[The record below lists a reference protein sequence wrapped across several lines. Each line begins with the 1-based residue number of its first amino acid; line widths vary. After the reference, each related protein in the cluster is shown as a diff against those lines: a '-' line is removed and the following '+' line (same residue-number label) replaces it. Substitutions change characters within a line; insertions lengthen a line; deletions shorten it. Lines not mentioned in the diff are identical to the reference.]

1 MKFGAAKTAG
11 GAAISVP
18 KLLLGLLAVVAC
30 GMSSAQSLYKYRGE
44 NGEWIYTDRKP
55 DDNQAVEVRALESS
69 FFQPKFSVAHEV
81 DGRSIE
87 IVAHNEFFGPM
98 EVQLR
103 FEEVTGVEIPPPEN
117 QLRWL
122 VAPRSG
128 LKLISLQALEGVERP
143 YVRYSFKYVPGDPNA
158 VHHAAGGYRAPFSL
172 GKKFPITQAH
182 PDSVTHNSRAST
194 YAVDVAMPIGTD
206 IVAARGGVVL
216 GVASDNWRSG
226 TDLQRDGAAANLVR
240 ILHDDGT
247 MSLYAHLNLN
257 SVRVKP
263 GDRVSAGQYI
273 ADSGNTG
280 FSTGPHL
287 HFAVQKNV
295 GMSIESVPI
304 VFRSSGS
311 SDVVPNTGSLL
322 SAYP

>member
-1 MKFGAAKTAG
+1 
-11 GAAISVP
+11 
-18 KLLLGLLAVVAC
+18 
-30 GMSSAQSLYKYRGE
+30 MSSAQSLYKYRGE
-44 NGEWIYTDRKP
+44 DGEWIYTDRRP
-55 DDNQAVEVRALESS
+55 NDNQNIEIRALESS
-69 FFQPKFSVAHEV
+69 FIQPKFSVVHEV
-81 DGRSIE
+81 DGRTIE
-87 IVAHNEFFGPM
+87 LVAHNEFFGPM

-103 FEEVTGVEIPPPEN
+103 FEEITGVETPSPEN
-117 QLRWL
+117 ELRWL
-122 VAPRSG
+122 VAPRSD
-128 LKLISLQALEGVERP
+128 LKLISLQALSGVAQP
-143 YVRYSFKYVPGDPNA
+143 HIRYGFRYVPGDPNA
-158 VHHAAGGYRAPFSL
+158 VHDAEGGYRVPFSI

-206 IVAARGGVVL
+206 IVAARAGIVL

-226 TDLQRDGAAANLVR
+226 TDLQRDGASANLVR
-240 ILHDDGT
+240 ILHNDGT
-247 MSLYAHLNLN
+247 MSLYAHLNIN

-295 GMSIESVPI
+295 GMSIESMPF
-304 VFRSSGS
+304 VFRSSNFGN
-311 SDVVPNTGSLL
+311 VVPNTGKLL
-322 SAYP
+322 TAYP